1 MSEHDLPDITDAKTS
16 LGVLHHQKRW
26 RIDVKIIQINIIVIQ
41 SVSNPK
47 STSHLTNLYAYIYRG
62 VNIDTPLKDLN
73 LTGNLAP
80 SYKTDGI
87 VLKPNRDKKWKMTI
101 QKVHFSLAD
110 NPRKFESSKKFE
122 NLEGLAFNPKS
133 EFEFFFL
140 ES

>member
-1 MSEHDLPDITDAKTS
+1 MHTYI
-16 LGVLHHQKRW
+16 
-26 RIDVKIIQINIIVIQ
+26 
-41 SVSNPK
+41 
-47 STSHLTNLYAYIYRG
+47 AYIIYDIYLIYRYYRG
-62 VNIDTPLKDLN
+62 VNIDTMVYILTSVIWPLDTKPTKNRLR
-73 LTGNLAP
+73 LGEM
-80 SYKTDGI
+80 
-87 VLKPNRDKKWKMTI
+87 KPNRDKKWKMTI

>member
-1 MSEHDLPDITDAKTS
+1 MGVEHDLPDMSGDEQNGSYIIRSD
-16 LGVLHHQKRW
+16 GD
-26 RIDVKIIQINIIVIQ
+26 DVKIIQINIIVIQ
-41 SVSNPK
+41 SVTNPK

-62 VNIDTPLKDLN
+62 VNIDTPLKDSN

-122 NLEGLAFNPKS
+122 N
-133 EFEFFFL
+133 
-140 ES
+140 